1 MMQLFFFCGQILF
14 DALALSAC
22 ILLYRKSRMRIFG
35 VLSLWFASRFLTVS
49 LSMIWSRGFDMNPI
63 PIQNITTVV
72 ENTLFVYFCQLLI
85 SRNWKI
91 WKLIYAWSFIIFGI
105 ECYLSNFADVVYN
118 LTSLSYYV
126 TVCGLLTWIMY
137 KEKIPQDIL
146 KYIYILFFFHM
157 SVMIYIANLAVI
169 MSDYELFV
177 FTYPLVYVVYLTFDM
192 LSIWYFRSYLKKEL
206 KFE

>member
-1 MMQLFFFCGQILF
+1 MVFIYYT
-14 DALALSAC
+14 SE
-22 ILLYRKSRMRIFG
+22 ILLDAIAIISCYLLFRKSRMRIFG
-35 VLSLWFASRFLTVS
+35 IISLWFTSRFLTVS
-49 LSMIWSRGFDMNPI
+49 LSMIWSRGLDLNPI
-63 PIQNITTVV
+63 HIQNISTVV

-85 SRNWKI
+85 SKPWKI
-91 WKLIYAWSFIIFGI
+91 WKFIYAWSFIIFGI
-105 ECYLSNFADVVYN
+105 ELYLSNFADVVYN

-126 TVCGLLTWIMY
+126 TVCALLTWIMY

-177 FTYPLVYVVYLTFDM
+177 FTYPIVWVVYLTFDI

-206 KFE
+206 I

>member
-1 MMQLFFFCGQILF
+1 MVFIYYTSEIFL
-14 DALALSAC
+14 DALAIISC
-22 ILLYRKSRMRIFG
+22 YLLFRKSRLRIFG
-35 VLSLWFASRFLTVS
+35 IISLWFTSRFLTVS
-49 LSMIWSRGFDMNPI
+49 LSMIWSRGLDLNPI
-63 PIQNITTVV
+63 HIQNISTVV

-85 SRNWKI
+85 SKPWKI
-91 WKLIYAWSFIIFGI
+91 WKFIYAWSFIIFGI
-105 ECYLSNFADVVYN
+105 ELYLSNFADVVYN

-126 TVCGLLTWIMY
+126 TVCALLTWIMY

-177 FTYPLVYVVYLTFDM
+177 FTYPIVWVVYLTFDI

>member
-1 MMQLFFFCGQILF
+1 MQLFFFFGQIFF
-14 DALALSAC
+14 DALALIAC
-22 ILLYRKSRMRIFG
+22 ILVYRKSRLRIFG
-35 VLSLWFASRFLTVS
+35 IISLWFTSRFLTVL
-49 LSMIWSRGFDMNPI
+49 LSMIWSRGFDLSPI
-63 PIQNITTVV
+63 HIQNISTVV

-85 SRNWKI
+85 SKPWKI
-91 WKLIYAWSFIIFGI
+91 WKFIYAWSFIIFGI
-105 ECYLSNFADVVYN
+105 ELYLSNFADVVYN

-126 TVCGLLTWIMY
+126 TVCALLTWIMY

-169 MSDYELFV
+169 MSDYELFK
-177 FTYPLVYVVYLTFDM
+177 FTYPIVWVVYLTFDI

>member
-1 MMQLFFFCGQILF
+1 MVFIYYT
-14 DALALSAC
+14 SE
-22 ILLYRKSRMRIFG
+22 ILLDAIAIISCYLLFRKSRMRIFG
-35 VLSLWFASRFLTVS
+35 IISLWFTSRFLTVS
-49 LSMIWSRGFDMNPI
+49 LSMIWSRGLDLNPI
-63 PIQNITTVV
+63 HIQNISTVV

-85 SRNWKI
+85 SKPWKI
-91 WKLIYAWSFIIFGI
+91 WKFIYAWSFIIFGI
-105 ECYLSNFADVVYN
+105 ELYLSNFADVVYN

-126 TVCGLLTWIMY
+126 TVCTLLSWIMY
-137 KEKIPQDIL
+137 KEKVSQDIL

-177 FTYPLVYVVYLTFDM
+177 FTYPIVWVVYLTFDI

-206 KFE
+206 I

>member
-1 MMQLFFFCGQILF
+1 MVFVYYTSEILL
-14 DALALSAC
+14 DALAIISC
-22 ILLYRKSRMRIFG
+22 YLLYRKSRLRIFG
-35 VLSLWFASRFLTVS
+35 IISLWFTSRFLTVS
-49 LSMIWSRGFDMNPI
+49 LSMIWSRGLDLNPI
-63 PIQNITTVV
+63 HIQNISTVV

-85 SRNWKI
+85 SRKWKI
-91 WKLIYAWSFIIFGI
+91 WKFIYAWSFIIFGI
-105 ECYLSNFADVVYN
+105 ELYLSNFADVVYN

-126 TVCGLLTWIMY
+126 TVCTLLSWIMY
-137 KEKIPQDIL
+137 KEKVSQDIL

-177 FTYPLVYVVYLTFDM
+177 FTYPIVWVVYLTFDI

>member
-1 MMQLFFFCGQILF
+1 
-14 DALALSAC
+14 
-22 ILLYRKSRMRIFG
+22 
-35 VLSLWFASRFLTVS
+35 
-49 LSMIWSRGFDMNPI
+49 MIWSRGLDLNPI
-63 PIQNITTVV
+63 HIQNISTVV

-85 SRNWKI
+85 SRKWKI
-91 WKLIYAWSFIIFGI
+91 WKFIYAWSFIIFGI
-105 ECYLSNFADVVYN
+105 ELYLSNFADVVYN

-126 TVCGLLTWIMY
+126 TVCALLTWIMY
-137 KEKIPQDIL
+137 KEKVSQDIL

-177 FTYPLVYVVYLTFDM
+177 FTYPIVWVVYLTFDI

>member
-1 MMQLFFFCGQILF
+1 MVFVYYTSEILL
-14 DALALSAC
+14 DALAIISC
-22 ILLYRKSRMRIFG
+22 YLLYRKSRLRIFG
-35 VLSLWFASRFLTVS
+35 IISLWFTSRFLTVS
-49 LSMIWSRGFDMNPI
+49 LSMIWSRGLDLNPI
-63 PIQNITTVV
+63 HIQNISTVV

-85 SRNWKI
+85 SRKWKI
-91 WKLIYAWSFIIFGI
+91 WKFIYAWSFIIFGI
-105 ECYLSNFADVVYN
+105 ELYLSNFADVVYN

-126 TVCGLLTWIMY
+126 TVCALLTWIMY
-137 KEKIPQDIL
+137 KEKVSQDIL

-177 FTYPLVYVVYLTFDM
+177 FTYPIVWVVYLTFDM

-206 KFE
+206 I

>member
-1 MMQLFFFCGQILF
+1 MVFIYYTSEIFL
-14 DALALSAC
+14 DALAIISC
-22 ILLYRKSRMRIFG
+22 YLLFRKSRLRIFG
-35 VLSLWFASRFLTVS
+35 IISLWFTSRFLTVS
-49 LSMIWSRGFDMNPI
+49 LSMIWSRGLDLNPI
-63 PIQNITTVV
+63 HIQNISTVV

-85 SRNWKI
+85 SRKWKI
-91 WKLIYAWSFIIFGI
+91 WKFIYAWSFIIFGI
-105 ECYLSNFADVVYN
+105 ELYLSNFADVVYN

-126 TVCGLLTWIMY
+126 TVCALLTWIMY
-137 KEKIPQDIL
+137 KEKVSQDIL

-177 FTYPLVYVVYLTFDM
+177 FTYPIVWVVYLTFDI

>member
-1 MMQLFFFCGQILF
+1 MQIFFFFGQILF
-14 DALALSAC
+14 DALALFAC
-22 ILLYRKSRMRIFG
+22 ILVFRKSRLRIFG
-35 VLSLWFASRFLTVS
+35 IISLWFTSRFLTVS
-49 LSMIWSRGFDMNPI
+49 LSMIWSRGLDLNPI
-63 PIQNITTVV
+63 HIQNISTVV

-85 SRNWKI
+85 SKPWKI
-91 WKLIYAWSFIIFGI
+91 WKFIYAWSFIIFGI
-105 ECYLSNFADVVYN
+105 ELYLSNFADVVYN

-126 TVCGLLTWIMY
+126 TVCALLTWIMY

-157 SVMIYIANLAVI
+157 SVMIYIANLDII
-169 MSDYELFV
+169 MSHLDLFK
-177 FTYPLVYVVYLTFDM
+177 FTYPLVYVVYLTFDI

>member
-1 MMQLFFFCGQILF
+1 MVFIYYT
-14 DALALSAC
+14 SE
-22 ILLYRKSRMRIFG
+22 ILLDAIAIISCYLLFRKSRMRIFG
-35 VLSLWFASRFLTVS
+35 IISLWFTSRFLTVS
-49 LSMIWSRGFDMNPI
+49 ISMIWSRGLDLNPI
-63 PIQNITTVV
+63 HIQNISTVV

-85 SRNWKI
+85 SKPWKI
-91 WKLIYAWSFIIFGI
+91 WKFIYAWSFIIFGI
-105 ECYLSNFADVVYN
+105 ELYLSNFADVVYN

-126 TVCGLLTWIMY
+126 TVCALLTWIMY
-137 KEKIPQDIL
+137 KEKVSQDIM

-157 SVMIYIANLAVI
+157 SIMIYIANLAVI

-177 FTYPLVYVVYLTFDM
+177 FTYPIVWVVYLTFDI